1 MTPEEELLSEV
12 HQILQPYKTYQGEP
26 VIDILTRV
34 LNKFDELIATVLGE
48 DD

>member
-12 HQILQPYKTYQGEP
+12 YQILQPYKQYQGEP
-26 VIDILTRV
+26 VTDILTRV
-34 LNKFDELIATVLGE
+34 LNKFDELLASILNE